1 MNGPQARRAAM
12 ALLAVLA
19 AAGAVLATRW
29 LVAGLAAPV
38 APAAR
43 VGPSPADIS
52 GLLAEAADITRQAA
66 R

>member
-1 MNGPQARRAAM
+1 MTGRALI

-19 AAGAVLATRW
+19 AAGAVLAAQW
-29 LVAGLAAPV
+29 LAAGP
-38 APAAR
+38 APARPPAAR

-52 GLLAEAADITRQAA
+52 GLLAEAAEITRQAA